1 LSKGVAFADGVR
13 SDMARR
19 TAVGVSLVLAMI
31 LAITGP
37 VNAAS
42 DFDPDDVEGRLDL
55 RWVGA
60 WLTQDGKFRVTI
72 SFYDGFRVSALPKVR
87 HGRLRGR
94 GRVSVDLTGPITGLY
109 VRRHGKIVFLY
120 GDFGSSCGLDFPRGC
135 SRARVRRSS
144 DNVLK
149 VRDEVFCD
157 GADLSYDEIKARSAL
172 EREDRTLRDRT
183 GTLDLGVPQE
193 C

>member
-1 LSKGVAFADGVR
+1 MV
-13 SDMARR
+13 RR

-55 RWVGA
+55 RWIGA
-60 WLTQDGKFRVTI
+60 SLTQNGEFRVTI
-72 SFYDGFRVSALPKVR
+72 SFYDSFRVSALPKVR
-87 HGRLRGR
+87 NGRLRGR
-94 GRVSVDLTGPITGLY
+94 GHVFVDLTEFISGVY

-120 GDFGSSCGLDFPRGC
+120 GDFGSNCGLDFPRGC
-135 SRARVRRSS
+135 LRARVRRSS
-144 DNVLK
+144 DNVLD
-149 VRDEVFCD
+149 VRDAVFCD
-157 GADLSYDEIKARSAL
+157 GADLSYEVRARTEL
-172 EREDRTLRDRT
+172 KREDRTLRDRT
-183 GTLDLGVPQE
+183 GTLDLGVPSE